1 MSAIE
6 TGESAV
12 AGAVLL
18 ADPALESRQEI
29 GEALTQRGFSVR
41 YADDGAEAL
50 EASLTEV
57 PDVILMAPE
66 LGVIDPPTL
75 AALLRANPRTQRTRR
90 VLLGPLPE
98 EAAAFDDSFEPA
110 SGEGALADWLASQ
123 MATDARPEAS
133 WGPPES
139 PSEVEGQLSQ
149 IALTDLLELFH
160 ANRRTGRVELTRPG
174 GGGREEFGTVWLR
187 DGQPLEA
194 KVGPVDGEKAL
205 FRLLTWSQGQFA
217 FSPEEV
223 VVVPRIQTPLR
234 GLLMEAMRQ
243 FDEWER
249 QRSELPP
256 LEGRVKLR
264 VARDELPNVVQPIT
278 QEVLLLLDLYSRV
291 RDVVDHCGHP
301 DYQVL
306 RTLQALVD
314 RELVELLRDPYGST
328 KPELG
333 AAVLGHEEL
342 SRLEAWLREGE
353 RQHRGKLVVAAAS
366 PEVLGDF
373 LNVATLLPGA
383 SLSEELDGGAA
394 AVWERLAPLGSLK
407 LERDL
412 EIELW
417 HLPIDDGYRSVW
429 SLVTW
434 GALGALL
441 VSRRG
446 GGVSALEPLCD
457 ALLAAG
463 TIRLF
468 HLSLVDEKDA
478 EKDAAE
484 TDGAEPAAL
493 DGTQAVALPIET
505 QPELEHELNVLIH
518 RLVP

>member
-1 MSAIE
+1 
-6 TGESAV
+6 
-12 AGAVLL
+12 
-18 ADPALESRQEI
+18 
-29 GEALTQRGFSVR
+29 
-41 YADDGAEAL
+41 
-50 EASLTEV
+50 
-57 PDVILMAPE
+57 
-66 LGVIDPPTL
+66 
-75 AALLRANPRTQRTRR
+75 
-90 VLLGPLPE
+90 
-98 EAAAFDDSFEPA
+98 
-110 SGEGALADWLASQ
+110 
-123 MATDARPEAS
+123 
-133 WGPPES
+133 
-139 PSEVEGQLSQ
+139 
-149 IALTDLLELFH
+149 
-160 ANRRTGRVELTRPG
+160 
-174 GGGREEFGTVWLR
+174 
-187 DGQPLEA
+187 
-194 KVGPVDGEKAL
+194 
-205 FRLLTWSQGQFA
+205 LTWSQGQFA

-234 GLLMEAMRQ
+234 GLLIEAMRQ